1 MDVDNSLFQTTAVC
15 LQNPHLITGLC
26 VPLSVPDWLLT
37 PALLPVCSCCRRFDP
52 VLCKALLSPKPHSE
66 CSPISPE
73 SSLLLSFASVGTDLF
88 LSYTTVSDFLTQ
100 WERWIAI
107 FSGYCLHSAISCR
120 TVSTGPGPSH
130 HSQVSPL
137 CIETSWSDCHASIY
151 LCGVTASSKWKS
163 LSTQKPNSQEHPRYF
178 SEFRESVAFTYACQR
193 YFYFTYSSLLGV
205 S

>member
-37 PALLPVCSCCRRFDP
+37 PALLPVCCCCRRFDP

-107 FSGYCLHSAISCR
+107 FLGIVCIL
-120 TVSTGPGPSH
+120 PSH
-130 HSQVSPL
+130 AGLCLQGPAHPTILKFLPSALRPHDQIVTLASTSVGLLLPQSERVSLLRSPTARSTPD
-137 CIETSWSDCHASIY
+137 TSVNLERA
-151 LCGVTASSKWKS
+151 S
-163 LSTQKPNSQEHPRYF
+163 LSPMPANGI
-178 SEFRESVAFTYACQR
+178 FTSHTAVC
-193 YFYFTYSSLLGV
+193 
-205 S
+205 

>member
-37 PALLPVCSCCRRFDP
+37 PALLPVCCCCRRFDP

-120 TVSTGPGPSH
+120 TEGPAHPTIPKFLPSALRPHDQIVTLASTSVGLLLPQSESVSLLRTP
-130 HSQVSPL
+130 
-137 CIETSWSDCHASIY
+137 
-151 LCGVTASSKWKS
+151 TAR
-163 LSTQKPNSQEHPRYF
+163 STQILQWI
-178 SEFRESVAFTYACQR
+178 
-193 YFYFTYSSLLGV
+193 
-205 S
+205 